1 MLEQT
6 TQIRTTR
13 KRWRYSM
20 IGIFIVT
27 ICFTFVK
34 LHLKGG
40 ESLAFKSARLSKG
53 LTLVEAS
60 EAIGVTAQ
68 AISLWETEKTMPSAA
83 LLPKIAEVYG
93 VTIDALFKAERGD
106 GNV

>member
-1 MLEQT
+1 
-6 TQIRTTR
+6 
-13 KRWRYSM
+13 M

-27 ICFTFVK
+27 ICFLIVK
-34 LHLKGG
+34 QHLKGG

-53 LTLVEAS
+53 LTLAEAS

-83 LLPKIAEVYG
+83 LLPKIADVYG